1 MPYKF
6 PYYKN
11 IKNELIQIY
20 DQYLPLAW
28 KSEESKELDLP
39 KAISEKTVKKSGV
52 PYRENP
58 LSESQHMAVF
68 LEELELG

>member
-39 KAISEKTVKKSGV
+39 KAISEKTVQ
-52 PYRENP
+52 Y
-58 LSESQHMAVF
+58 VF
-68 LEELELG
+68 L